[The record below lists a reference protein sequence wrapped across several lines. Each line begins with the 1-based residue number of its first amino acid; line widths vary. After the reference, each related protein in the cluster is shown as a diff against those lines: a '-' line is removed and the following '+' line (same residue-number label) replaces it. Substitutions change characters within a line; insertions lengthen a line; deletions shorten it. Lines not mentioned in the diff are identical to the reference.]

1 MKSASLLFAA
11 LVAVL
16 LPLHAN
22 AQSAIVAFGDS
33 LSDNGNN
40 GTATSGPTT
49 NPSSQISGTWV
60 KQLATQLGLPLTA
73 SDNGGT
79 NYARGGAVTSG
90 MTSQV
95 NSYLS
100 AHPVASSTALYVLWG
115 GGNDINYK
123 AQANPLDSAAI
134 KAAATTAVS
143 NIDGQIR
150 KLVAAG
156 AKRVLWVNMPPL
168 NKTPAAL
175 SVPFGLGNT
184 VLAPPTA
191 EFNTRW
197 TAALT
202 KLRTDFPTVK
212 FIGMNAYNQFNAI
225 IASPSAYGLTN
236 VTGTSKGKAVNPDK
250 YLFWDDIHPTSY
262 AHGIFADYGYDLVS
276 AAFGFSAGFTADEWT
291 ADAWAVEAGGVLP

>member
-1 MKSASLLFAA
+1 MKHPFLLLAA
-11 LVAVL
+11 TLAVL
-16 LPLHAN
+16 LPFHAG
-22 AQSAIVAFGDS
+22 AQSSIVVFGDS

-40 GTATSGPTT
+40 GIATSGPTT

-95 NSYLS
+95 NNYLA
-100 AHPVASSTALYVLWG
+100 AHPTASSTALYVLWG

-123 AQANPLDSAAI
+123 AQANPFDSAGI

-143 NIDGQIR
+143 NINGQIR

-156 AKRVLWVNMPPL
+156 AKRILWVNLPPL

-175 SVPFGLGNT
+175 SVPGGLGTT
-184 VLAPPTA
+184 VLAPPTSQ
-191 EFNTRW
+191 FNTLW
-197 TAALT
+197 AQALT
-202 KLRTDFPTVK
+202 KLRQDFPSVT
-212 FIGMNAYNQFNAI
+212 FIGMNAFNQFNAI
-225 IASPSAYGLTN
+225 IASPSSYGLTN
-236 VTGTSKGKAVNPDK
+236 VTGTCKGKAVNPDT
-250 YLFWDDIHPTSY
+250 YLFWDGLHPTSY
-262 AHGIFADYGYDLVS
+262 SHRIFADYGHDLVS
-276 AAFGFSAGFTADEWT
+276 AAFGFSAGLSADEWT
-291 ADAWAVEAGGVLP
+291 VEELSAQ